1 MVQTLIVVLLIL
13 GDAVLVYFNLPAL
26 QSQITLTAPGTQA
39 TMSHLVLMA
48 AVAGSFVLVWLAGV
62 ADRAALERRLRQR
75 NAALHAMGEEMLLM
89 KSAAYDQERP
99 PLADIR
105 MRLDSMERDLRALRT
120 RVVDEAAMTDGMS
133 RKDRE
138 QAKVTAGI
146 PPL

>member
-1 MVQTLIVVLLIL
+1 
-13 GDAVLVYFNLPAL
+13 
-26 QSQITLTAPGTQA
+26 
-39 TMSHLVLMA
+39 MSHLALMA

-62 ADRAALERRLRQR
+62 VDRAALERRLRQR
-75 NAALHAMGEEMLLM
+75 DAALHAMGEEMLLM

-105 MRLDSMERDLRALRT
+105 ARLDSMERDLRAIRT
-120 RVVDEAAMTDGMS
+120 SVIEGADVTDGMS